1 MKKHHFLLLILYASI
16 IIISIVV
23 VVLDSLELHLKSLI
37 TDFWMGE
44 RFVFSIVFLILA
56 VTILLLLL
64 WVILDDNS
72 KRSINQNLR
81 RILNNQ
87 EVYLDEDTE
96 INANLARL
104 SKKMTHLT
112 NSLQNTE
119 NSRIQ
124 NGQEIVEQERK
135 RIARDLHDTVSQE
148 LFASSM
154 ILSGVSAN
162 LDQIERE
169 QLEFQLTAVESM
181 LQNAQKDLRILLLHL
196 RPTELENKTLSEGFD
211 ILLKELTDKSSI
223 EVVYKKNIG
232 KLPKKIE
239 DNVFR
244 IAQEFISNTLKHAK
258 ATRLEV
264 YLNQTETELQLKMV
278 DNGVGFDMDERHDLS
293 YGLNNIEERV
303 DDMAGTMTLLSQKG
317 KGVSMDIRLPLVKG
331 ENKEKED
338 DPEN

>member
-23 VVLDSLELHLKSLI
+23 VVLDSLELQLQNLI

-72 KRSINQNLR
+72 KRSTNQNLR

-87 EVYLDEDTE
+87 EVSLDEDTE
-96 INANLARL
+96 INTNLSRL

-112 NSLQNTE
+112 TSLQNTE

-181 LQNAQKDLRILLLHL
+181 LQNAQKI
-196 RPTELENKTLSEGFD
+196 
-211 ILLKELTDKSSI
+211 
-223 EVVYKKNIG
+223 Y
-232 KLPKKIE
+232 
-239 DNVFR
+239 
-244 IAQEFISNTLKHAK
+244 EFYSCI
-258 ATRLEV
+258 
-264 YLNQTETELQLKMV
+264 
-278 DNGVGFDMDERHDLS
+278 
-293 YGLNNIEERV
+293 
-303 DDMAGTMTLLSQKG
+303 
-317 KGVSMDIRLPLVKG
+317 
-331 ENKEKED
+331 
-338 DPEN
+338 

>member
-1 MKKHHFLLLILYASI
+1 MKKHYFILFILYASI
-16 IIISIVV
+16 IIISTVV
-23 VVLDSLELHLKSLI
+23 VILDSLNLHLKNFI

-44 RFVFSIVFLILA
+44 QFVFSIVFLILA

-72 KRSINQNLR
+72 KRGINQNLR

-87 EVYLDEDTE
+87 PISLNEDTE
-96 INANLARL
+96 INTNLSRL
-104 SKKMTHLT
+104 SKKMMHLT

-119 NSRIQ
+119 NSRIL
-124 NGQEIVEQERK
+124 NSQEIVEQERK

-162 LDQIERE
+162 LDKIEKE

-196 RPTELENKTLSEGFD
+196 RPIELENKTLSEGFD

-223 EVVYKKNIG
+223 EVVYKKSIG
-232 KLPKKIE
+232 QLPKKIE

-244 IAQEFISNTLKHAK
+244 IAQEFIGNTLRHAK
-258 ATRLEV
+258 ASRLEV
-264 YLNQTETELQLKMV
+264 YLNQTETELQLKMI
-278 DNGVGFDMDERHDLS
+278 DNGVGFDMDESHDLS
-293 YGLNNIEERV
+293 YGISNIEERV
-303 DDMAGTMTLLSQKG
+303 DDMAGTVTLLSQKG
-317 KGVSMDIRLPLVKG
+317 KGVSMDIRLPLVKRG
-331 ENKEKED
+331 NEEKED

>member
-44 RFVFSIVFLILA
+44 RFVFSIIFLILA

-87 EVYLDEDTE
+87 EVCLDEDTE

-196 RPTELENKTLSEGFD
+196 RPTELENKTLSEGF
-211 ILLKELTDKSSI
+211 
-223 EVVYKKNIG
+223 YKKNIG

-244 IAQEFISNTLKHAK
+244 IAQEFISNTLKHAR

-278 DNGVGFDMDERHDLS
+278 DNGVGFDIDERHDLS

-338 DPEN
+338 GPEN